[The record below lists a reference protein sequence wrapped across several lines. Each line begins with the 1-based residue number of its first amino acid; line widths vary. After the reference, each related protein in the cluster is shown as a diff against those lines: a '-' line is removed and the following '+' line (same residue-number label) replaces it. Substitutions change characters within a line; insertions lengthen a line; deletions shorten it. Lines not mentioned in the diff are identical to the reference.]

1 MCFVVA
7 DARVPVRFE
16 GSPDLLAPR
25 RPLPAAVRVRDTAR
39 RLAPMPRRA
48 RRLGLRARSTVAT
61 GLAALIVS
69 LTLSSVAYLLVRS
82 YLLTQRDKDT
92 KVRTITNANLVQ
104 TNLGLTG
111 PPPKINNLLLGIP
124 KTEQDGFVGLYLD
137 TWYSPRT
144 GANLESLPQGTRE
157 AIVQGR
163 TGRQRFTLIGKPYLV
178 MTVALPA
185 VKATYVE
192 VYNNSSLQKT
202 LDKLGNSLVFGS
214 AIATLGG
221 AALGAWSSR
230 RVLLPLGRVSLA
242 ASDLAAGGLDTR
254 LPEEIDPD
262 LDRLVVAF
270 NSMADAVQARIERE
284 TRFASDV
291 SHELRTPLAAV
302 LNSAEVLERRR
313 DELPERSRQAL
324 DVLLRKIQRFERTTQ
339 DLLELSRMDAGGD
352 HSMLDAVMLPDVIRR
367 IAHQHG
373 CGDVPIAT
381 SGRSLQMPLMLD
393 KRRLERIV
401 GNLLDN
407 ARVHGDGAVGI
418 DLTRDGKLVT
428 IVVDDAGPGVPST
441 DRSKIFER
449 FSRGVG
455 SSQRPGSGLGL
466 ALVAEHASRLSGSVQ
481 VDDRPGGG
489 ARFTVSFLAD
499 IAS

>member
-1 MCFVVA
+1 
-7 DARVPVRFE
+7 
-16 GSPDLLAPR
+16 
-25 RPLPAAVRVRDTAR
+25 
-39 RLAPMPRRA
+39 MPRRA

-69 LTLSSVAYLLVRS
+69 MTLSSVAYLLVRS
-82 YLLTQRDKDT
+82 YLVSQRNDATKD
-92 KVRTITNANLVQ
+92 RTRTNAQLVQ
-104 TNLGLTG
+104 TYLVLSE
-111 PPPKINNLLLGIP
+111 PQINSVLLNIP
-124 KTEQDGFVGLYLD
+124 KAEDGGFVGLDYQD
-137 TWYSPRT
+137 EWYSPRAG
-144 GANLESLPQGTRE
+144 GARENLPPATRE
-157 AIVQGR
+157 AIRTRR
-163 TGRQRFTLIGKPYLV
+163 TGRQRYELGGQPLQVVVF
-178 MTVALPA
+178 ALPA
-185 VKATYVE
+185 VDAAYVE
-192 VYNNSSLQKT
+192 VYNDTGLQKT
-202 LDKLGNSLVFGS
+202 LDELRNSLVLGS

-221 AALGAWSSR
+221 AALGAWTSR

-242 ASDLAAGGLDTR
+242 ASELAAGGLDTR

-262 LDRLVVAF
+262 LDRLVMTF
-270 NSMADAVQARIERE
+270 NSMADAVQTRIERE

-339 DLLELSRMDAGGD
+339 DLLELSRMDVGGD
-352 HSMLDAVMLPDVIRR
+352 HSMLDAVMLPDVIGR
-367 IAHQHG
+367 IANQHG
-373 CGDVPIAT
+373 CGDVPIT
-381 SGRSLQMPLMLD
+381 TKGMSLRMPLMLD

-407 ARVHGDGAVGI
+407 ARIHGDGPVGI
-418 DLTRDGKLVT
+418 QLVRQDKVVT
-428 IVVDDAGPGVPST
+428 IIVDDAGPGVTPT

-466 ALVAEHASRLSGSVQ
+466 ALVAEHASRLGGSVT

-489 ARFTVSFLAD
+489 ARFTVSFVAD